1 MLQLPLRWVV
11 AVLLLM
17 ALGLTA
23 CEQSKEDTL
32 AGEPTA
38 VGGGALVLE
47 ETPVTETNPV
57 TGTNPITD
65 SNPVTGTNP
74 VTSTSPTTDTTGVPP
89 EPTPAGEVPSTP
101 GTSTDPNATGTD
113 PNAQPTTVAVDGATP
128 EPGSEGTDPNAVT
141 DPAAEGTY
149 TVQAGDTLFSIA
161 VQYNT
166 TVEEL
171 ITLNGLDPNQP
182 LTVGQVIKVPTTATT
197 TGGETTSPP
206 AAPTATAVPGAPRT
220 HTVQP
225 GEWIYQIARD
235 YGVDPQA
242 IINANPGIDPN
253 NVQPGQVLII
263 P

>member
-17 ALGLTA
+17 TLGLTA
-23 CEQSKEDTL
+23 CEQSREDTL
-32 AGEPTA
+32 AGEPTV
-38 VGGGALVLE
+38 VGGGAIVLE

-57 TGTNPITD
+57 TGTNPVTD
-65 SNPVTGTNP
+65 TGPVTGTNP
-74 VTSTSPTTDTTGVPP
+74 ITDTNPVTDTVPP

-101 GTSTDPNATGTD
+101 GTDADPNATGTD

-128 EPGSEGTDPNAVT
+128 EPGSEGTDASGTMT

-182 LTVGQVIKVPTTATT
+182 LTVGQVIKVPNAVA
-197 TGGETTSPP
+197 TGGETTPP
-206 AAPTATAVPGAPRT
+206 PTTAPAPTAVPGGPRT
-220 HTVQP
+220 HTVQQ

>member
-74 VTSTSPTTDTTGVPP
+74 VTDTTGVPP

-101 GTSTDPNATGTD
+101 GTDADPNATTD

-128 EPGSEGTDPNAVT
+128 EPGSEGTDASGVT
-141 DPAAEGTY
+141 DPAGQDTY

-171 ITLNGLDPNQP
+171 IALNALDPNQP
-182 LTVGQVIKVPTTATT
+182 LTVGQVIKVPGAPA
-197 TGGETTSPP
+197 TGGDTTPPP
-206 AAPTATAVPGAPRT
+206 AVPTATAVPGAPRT